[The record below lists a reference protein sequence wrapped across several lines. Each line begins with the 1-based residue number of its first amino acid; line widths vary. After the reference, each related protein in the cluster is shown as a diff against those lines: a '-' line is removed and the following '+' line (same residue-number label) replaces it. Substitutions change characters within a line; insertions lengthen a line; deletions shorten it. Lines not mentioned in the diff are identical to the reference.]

1 MTVKELRDKLYRFED
16 NLPVYIANA
25 HKPEPSKKD
34 YVNGISGVETEVVI
48 SYKMDDEYQKAVILL
63 DNGEVGEIAWKYK
76 K

>member
-25 HKPEPSKKD
+25 HKPESSKKD
-34 YVNGISGVETEVVI
+34 YINGISGVETEVVI

-63 DNGEVGEIAWKYK
+63 DNGEVGEIA
-76 K
+76 